1 MAKKEFEYEMFRC
14 PCGASGLYTAEKGG
28 HIIEAFCPP
37 TVNFSFVCPADPV
50 TADETEQ
57 CPNAGTCKYCE
68 LLKTLPEGLLWEAV
82 CGWEEADKKKFREDT
97 TDDLLASIYAVL
109 TDINH

>member
-1 MAKKEFEYEMFRC
+1 MVVEYEMFRC
-14 PCGASGLYTAEKGG
+14 PCGSAGLYTAEKGG

-37 TVNFSFVCPADPV
+37 IDCPA
-50 TADETEQ
+50 TDENEQ

-68 LLKTLPEGLLWEAV
+68 LLKTLPEGFLWEAV

-97 TDDLLASIYAVL
+97 TDDLLASVL
-109 TDINH
+109 AGLDDMLEKEGFVNVGK